1 VKTDG
6 SSAQIRSASS
16 RVSTYTKL
24 RPSKHLMT
32 YIILVGFYG
41 LRSLNREPPI
51 DNLTRA
57 DNRVDDDG
65 SDAPGRGA
73 LLVEDALVR
82 ESLELLGVRGGEHL
96 IYRRLHPLI
105 DVLGILDNLSH
116 LLETLFQAPQE
127 YECVRADHSHEN
139 H

>member
-1 VKTDG
+1 
-6 SSAQIRSASS
+6 
-16 RVSTYTKL
+16 
-24 RPSKHLMT
+24 MT

-41 LRSLNREPPI
+41 LGSLNRKPPI
-51 DNLTRA
+51 DNIPHA

-105 DVLGILDNLSH
+105 DVLGFLLALFHNSIQ
-116 LLETLFQAPQE
+116 LLEAPL
-127 YECVRADHSHEN
+127 
-139 H
+139 